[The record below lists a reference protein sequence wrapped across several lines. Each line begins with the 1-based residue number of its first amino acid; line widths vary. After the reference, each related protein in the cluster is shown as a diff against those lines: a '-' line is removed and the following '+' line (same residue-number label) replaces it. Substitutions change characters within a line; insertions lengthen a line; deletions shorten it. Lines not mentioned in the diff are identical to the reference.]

1 MVEVNAG
8 AFFDADAGERE
19 MTPVAVSM
27 CGQRFSCWP
36 RESLQGVTAVSEFA
50 AAGDFTLGAL
60 RAFLAR
66 MAWPQESEDRLV
78 RLLDDPEAAVSV
90 PMLFATATWLV
101 ETFLTPD
108 AEMADAV
115 ASGRAVDMV
124 DAAAQKKKR
133 KKEAVRG

>member
-1 MVEVNAG
+1 
-8 AFFDADAGERE
+8 
-19 MTPVAVSM
+19 
-27 CGQRFSCWP
+27 
-36 RESLQGVTAVSEFA
+36 
-50 AAGDFTLGAL
+50 
-60 RAFLAR
+60 
-66 MAWPQESEDRLV
+66 
-78 RLLDDPEAAVSV
+78 VSV